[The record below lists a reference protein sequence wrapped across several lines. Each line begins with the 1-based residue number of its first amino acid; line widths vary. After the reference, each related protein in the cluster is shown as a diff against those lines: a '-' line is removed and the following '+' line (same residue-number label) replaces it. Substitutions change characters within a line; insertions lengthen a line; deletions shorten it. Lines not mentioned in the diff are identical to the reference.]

1 MEQVVAFLA
10 VSALVIVTPGPD
22 TLLTVN
28 NTLAGGRAAGFAT
41 AAGVS
46 TGQMAWTL
54 ATAVGLSALL
64 VASEP
69 AFVVLKVGGAVYL
82 AIIGLRAMLNAI
94 RGHHNVANGRRA
106 GRERGLG
113 SSAAYRR
120 GLLSNLGN
128 PKMAVFFVSL
138 LPQFAPINGPVFAA
152 IVGMGLVF
160 CLMTLAWLS
169 AYAAVVAR
177 AGDLLRRGAAGRWL
191 EGLSGAILMV
201 LGIGLALEPRRS

>member
-1 MEQVVAFLA
+1 MEQLAAFLA
-10 VSALVIVTPGPD
+10 VSGLVIVTPGPD

-46 TGQMAWTL
+46 TGQLAWTL

-69 AFVVLKVGGAVYL
+69 AFVVLKVGGAAYL

-94 RGHHNVANGRRA
+94 RGHRNVANGRRA

-138 LPQFAPINGPVFAA
+138 LPQFAPTNGPVFAA
-152 IVGMGLVF
+152 IVGMGVVF